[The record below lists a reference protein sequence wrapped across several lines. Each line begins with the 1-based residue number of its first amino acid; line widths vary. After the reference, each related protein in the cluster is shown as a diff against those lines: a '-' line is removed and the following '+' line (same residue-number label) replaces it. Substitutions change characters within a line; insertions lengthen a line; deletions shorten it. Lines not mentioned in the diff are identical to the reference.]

1 MKFDFNHISFA
12 DVQGYSI
19 LKEESSNRSDAERT
33 ERGGRTE
40 QAERAERVKQAGSLL
55 NTLLTEP
62 EKGLLKKDTVS
73 DIYSDLASPSTR
85 KRKLAINKNT
95 ADRHGRT

>member
-12 DVQGYSI
+12 DVQGHSM
-19 LKEESSNRSDAERT
+19 LKEEPSDRSNAERT
-33 ERGGRTE
+33 
-40 QAERAERVKQAGSLL
+40 ERVKQAGNLL

-62 EKGLLKKDTVS
+62 DKGLLKKDSVS
-73 DIYSDLASPSTR
+73 DFYSDLASPSTQ
-85 KRKLAINKNT
+85 KRNLAINKNT

>member
-19 LKEESSNRSDAERT
+19 LKEKPSDHSKAERS
-33 ERGGRTE
+33 ERM
-40 QAERAERVKQAGSLL
+40 KQAGNLL

-62 EKGLLKKDTVS
+62 EKGLLKKDSVS
-73 DIYSDLASPSTR
+73 DFYSDLASPSIP
-85 KRKLAINKNT
+85 KSNLAINKNT

>member
-12 DVQGYSI
+12 DIQGYSM
-19 LKEESSNRSDAERT
+19 LKEESSNRSDT
-33 ERGGRTE
+33 
-40 QAERAERVKQAGSLL
+40 ERAERIKQAGSLL

-62 EKGLLKKDTVS
+62 DKGLLKKDSVS
-73 DIYSDLASPSTR
+73 DFYSDLASPSTQ
-85 KRKLAINKNT
+85 KRNLAINKNT

>member
-12 DVQGYSI
+12 DVHGYSM

-33 ERGGRTE
+33 RRGGRME
-40 QAERAERVKQAGSLL
+40 QRERAEKVKQAGNLL
-55 NTLLTEP
+55 KTLLTEP
-62 EKGLLKKDTVS
+62 EKGILKKDSVS
-73 DIYSDLASPSTR
+73 DFYSDLASPSTK
-85 KRKLAINKNT
+85 KRNLAINKNT